1 MSGIM
6 QSALGNWKVASA
18 AASVALVYNLDAAA
32 LGALPSSSIT
42 TSASFNGS
50 TQYLNIAN
58 TSALGLGTGD
68 FTIEY
73 WWRPTSSVRSDVVDL
88 WGTGG
93 GGDNNATRLIF
104 GSSVTGSSLGIWVD
118 STPTGNVYNAISGP
132 TLASLLNSWHHIA
145 LTRQSGAI
153 SMWVDGTQVG
163 STYSAATLDFGASQA
178 MNIMGDHGGGGGN
191 GSGNLSNLRV
201 VVGTALYTATFTPPT
216 TTLRAVSGT
225 TFLLP
230 LTAAPFMDLS
240 ANLLT
245 VTNNG
250 TTVTSVQAPALTTG
264 TTDLTGTYAIT
275 SSTPTATFTG
285 SITGTTLTVSGVTG
299 TITTGMTVT
308 GGSVPAG
315 TYIVSGSGSTWTVS
329 ASVTQGSTSMTGAR
343 INWFGTQGGIFSNY
357 FSGDAINAFITGGP
371 NIPSSTPYTVMMAYK
386 LNNGLTAN
394 YGRLLN
400 SDTGTPD
407 FIMGGYSNYP
417 KVYFSNGVSINL
429 TSATRD
435 TVWHID
441 FVTFNGTSLGNVF
454 SSTSVQP
461 TATPTYTAT
470 NAGISGFNQLQLYS
484 KSDGNECAAG
494 DIGMV
499 KVWNGVL
506 STAQMQT
513 EYNAYKARF
522 GY

>member
-1 MSGIM
+1 
-6 QSALGNWKVASA
+6 LTLPASTDWA
-18 AASVALVYNLDAAA
+18 
-32 LGALPSSSIT
+32 
-42 TSASFNGS
+42 F
-50 TQYLNIAN
+50 
-58 TSALGLGTGD
+58 GTGD
-68 FTIEY
+68 FTIELWQY
-73 WWRPTSSVRSDVVDL
+73 QTVAGTFPRVFSVGPSPTASVAVSIESGTFYFWEGSD
-88 WGTGG
+88 GTPKF
-93 GGDNNATRLIF
+93 NSPI
-104 GSSVTGSSLGIWVD
+104 TGYLNTWVHF
-118 STPTGNVYNAISGP
+118 AISR
-132 TLASLLNSWHHIA
+132 I
-145 LTRQSGAI
+145 SGQT
-153 SMWVDGTQVG
+153 SVYQNGTQIG
-163 STYSAATLDFGASQA
+163 STYADTN
-178 MNIMGDHGGGGGN
+178 NINDSSSVLSI
-191 GSGNLSNLRV
+191 GSDLTAVANTYFPGYISNFRIIK
-201 VVGTALYTATFTPPT
+201 GTGIYTANFVVSTI
-216 TTLRAVSGT
+216 TLRAVSGT
-225 TFLLP
+225 VALLP

-240 ANLLT
+240 ANVYTITNTGT
-245 VTNNG
+245 VV
-250 TTVTSVQAPALTTG
+250 TTLQAPSLTTG
-264 TTDLTGTYAIT
+264 TTDVTGTYT
-275 SSTPTATFTG
+275 LTYSTPTATFTG

-329 ASVTQGSTSMTGAR
+329 ASVTQGSTSMVGAR

-357 FSGDAINAFITGGP
+357 FSGDGINAFITGGP
-371 NIPSSTPYTVMMAYK
+371 NIPSSTSYTVMMAYK

-435 TVWHID
+435 IVWHID
-441 FVTFNGTSLGNVF
+441 FVTFNKTTTVGNVF
-454 SSTSVQP
+454 SSTTVQP

-470 NAGISGFNQLQLYS
+470 NASISGFNQLQLYS

-499 KVWNGVL
+499 KVWTGVL
-506 STAQMQT
+506 TTAQMQT

>member
-1 MSGIM
+1 MSGILM
-6 QSALGNWKVASA
+6 SALGNWKVASA
-18 AASVALVYNLDAAA
+18 AASAALVYNLDAAA
-32 LGALPSSSIT
+32 LGALPGSSIA
-42 TSASFNGS
+42 TSASFSGS
-50 TQYLNIAN
+50 NNLSVTN
-58 TSALGLGTGD
+58 SAVLDPGTGD
-68 FTIEY
+68 FTIEFWTY
-73 WWRPTSSVRSDVVDL
+73 LNSTTANASFYRGNNNGVDIFMNGTGKLAMGQAQVATLITDSVTMTTAAWVHVAVVRSS
-88 WGTGG
+88 GTTTLYKNG
-93 GGDNNATRLIF
+93 TSV
-104 GSSVTGSSLGIWVD
+104 GSAGD
-118 STPTGNVYNAISGP
+118 STNYVTDAANYIGSNPGGP
-132 TLASLLNSWHHIA
+132 YRI
-145 LTRQSGAI
+145 
-153 SMWVDGTQVG
+153 
-163 STYSAATLDFGASQA
+163 
-178 MNIMGDHGGGGGN
+178 N
-191 GSGNLSNLRV
+191 GYMSNLRV
-201 VVGTALYTATFTPPT
+201 VIGTAVYTTAFTPPT
-216 TTLRAVSGT
+216 TTLRAISGT
-225 TFLLP
+225 ALLLP
-230 LTAAPFMDLS
+230 LTAAPFTDLS
-240 ANLLT
+240 ANILT
-245 VTNNG
+245 VTN
-250 TTVTSVQAPALTTG
+250 TSTVVTAVQAPALTTG
-264 TTDLTGTYAIT
+264 TTDVTGTYTIT

-299 TITTGMTVT
+299 TITTGMTIT

-357 FSGDAINAFITGGP
+357 FSGDGIAAFITGGP
-371 NIPSSTPYTVMMAYK
+371 NIAAATAYTVMMAYK
-386 LNNGLTAN
+386 LNVGLTAD

-400 SDTGTPD
+400 SNTASPD

-429 TSATRD
+429 TGAARD

-499 KVWNGVL
+499 KVWTGVL

>member
-6 QSALGNWKVASA
+6 QSVVSNWKPASEITT
-18 AASVALVYNLDAAA
+18 LLYNLDASA
-32 LGALPSSSIT
+32 LGALPGTSIT
-42 TSASFNGS
+42 TSSSFNGS
-50 TQYLNIAN
+50 SQRLSTTGGDSTAM
-58 TSALGLGTGD
+58 GTGN
-68 FTIEY
+68 FTWEC
-73 WWRPTSSVRSDVVDL
+73 WVRPTASTGYQAFIDTRGQETGYSAVETDGAFFGLNNNTLFPIYYSSVALITSSIAVTLNAWTHVALVRNS
-88 WGTGG
+88 GTTTLYVGG
-93 GGDNNATRLIF
+93 VSGGTY
-104 GSSVTGSSLGIWVD
+104 TGSLDLSAPYVNIGGTAIGGLWL
-118 STPTGNVYNAISGP
+118 TGQI
-132 TLASLLNSWHHIA
+132 
-145 LTRQSGAI
+145 
-153 SMWVDGTQVG
+153 
-163 STYSAATLDFGASQA
+163 
-178 MNIMGDHGGGGGN
+178 
-191 GSGNLSNLRV
+191 SNLRMV
-201 VVGTALYTATFTPPT
+201 KGTAVYTGTFTPPT
-216 TTLRAVSGT
+216 TTLRAISGT
-225 TFLLP
+225 QLLLP

-240 ANLLT
+240 ANLFAITNTGT
-245 VTNNG
+245 VV
-250 TTVTSVQAPALTTG
+250 TTVQAPSLTTG
-264 TTDLTGTYAIT
+264 TTDVTGTYT
-275 SSTPTATFTG
+275 LTYSTPTATFTG

-329 ASVTQGSTSMTGAR
+329 ASVTQGSTSMVGAR

-357 FSGDAINAFITGGP
+357 FSGDGINAFITGGP
-371 NIPSSTPYTVMMAYK
+371 NIPSSTSYTVMMAYK

-429 TSATRD
+429 TGATRD
-435 TVWHID
+435 IVWHID
-441 FVTFNGTSLGNVF
+441 FVTFNKTTTVGNVF
-454 SSTSVQP
+454 SSTTVQP

-470 NAGISGFNQLQLYS
+470 NASISGFNQLQLYS

-499 KVWNGVL
+499 KVWTGVL
-506 STAQMQT
+506 TTAQMQT

>member
-1 MSGIM
+1 
-6 QSALGNWKVASA
+6 
-18 AASVALVYNLDAAA
+18 
-32 LGALPSSSIT
+32 
-42 TSASFNGS
+42 
-50 TQYLNIAN
+50 
-58 TSALGLGTGD
+58 
-68 FTIEY
+68 
-73 WWRPTSSVRSDVVDL
+73 
-88 WGTGG
+88 
-93 GGDNNATRLIF
+93 
-104 GSSVTGSSLGIWVD
+104 
-118 STPTGNVYNAISGP
+118 
-132 TLASLLNSWHHIA
+132 
-145 LTRQSGAI
+145 
-153 SMWVDGTQVG
+153 
-163 STYSAATLDFGASQA
+163 
-178 MNIMGDHGGGGGN
+178 
-191 GSGNLSNLRV
+191 
-201 VVGTALYTATFTPPT
+201 
-216 TTLRAVSGT
+216 
-225 TFLLP
+225 
-230 LTAAPFMDLS
+230 MDLS
-240 ANLLT
+240 SNVYTITNTGT
-245 VTNNG
+245 VV
-250 TTVTSVQAPALTTG
+250 TTLQAPSLTTG
-264 TTDLTGTYAIT
+264 TTDVTGTYT
-275 SSTPTATFTG
+275 LTYSTPTATFTG

-329 ASVTQGSTSMTGAR
+329 ASVTQGSTSMVGAR

-357 FSGDAINAFITGGP
+357 FSGDGINAFITGGP
-371 NIPSSTPYTVMMAYK
+371 NIPSSTSYTVMMAYK

-435 TVWHID
+435 IVWHID
-441 FVTFNGTSLGNVF
+441 FVTFNKTTTVGNVF
-454 SSTSVQP
+454 SSTTVQP

-470 NAGISGFNQLQLYS
+470 NASISGFNQLQLYS

-499 KVWNGVL
+499 KVWTGVL
-506 STAQMQT
+506 TTAQMQT

>member
-1 MSGIM
+1 
-6 QSALGNWKVASA
+6 
-18 AASVALVYNLDAAA
+18 
-32 LGALPSSSIT
+32 
-42 TSASFNGS
+42 
-50 TQYLNIAN
+50 
-58 TSALGLGTGD
+58 
-68 FTIEY
+68 
-73 WWRPTSSVRSDVVDL
+73 
-88 WGTGG
+88 
-93 GGDNNATRLIF
+93 
-104 GSSVTGSSLGIWVD
+104 
-118 STPTGNVYNAISGP
+118 
-132 TLASLLNSWHHIA
+132 
-145 LTRQSGAI
+145 
-153 SMWVDGTQVG
+153 
-163 STYSAATLDFGASQA
+163 
-178 MNIMGDHGGGGGN
+178 
-191 GSGNLSNLRV
+191 
-201 VVGTALYTATFTPPT
+201 
-216 TTLRAVSGT
+216 
-225 TFLLP
+225 
-230 LTAAPFMDLS
+230 MDLS
-240 ANLLT
+240 TNLLA
-245 VTNNG
+245 VTNTNTVA
-250 TTVTSVQAPALTTG
+250 TTTSAPALTTG
-264 TTDLTGTYAIT
+264 TTDLTGTYTIT

-329 ASVTQGSTSMTGAR
+329 ATVSQGSTSMVGAR

-371 NIPSSTPYTVMMAYK
+371 NIATSTAYTVMMAYK

-400 SDTGTPD
+400 SDTDNPD

-429 TSATRD
+429 SSATRD

-441 FVTFNGTSLGNVF
+441 FVTFNGTSLGNIF

-470 NAGISGFNQLQLYS
+470 NASIRGFNQLQLYS

-506 STAQMQT
+506 TTEQMQT

>member
-6 QSALGNWKVASA
+6 QSALGNWKVSSA
-18 AASVALVYNLDAAA
+18 APAVTSLIYNLDAAA
-32 LGALPSSSIT
+32 LGGLPGSTIT
-42 TSASFNGS
+42 TSASFNGTNQQLS
-50 TQYLNIAN
+50 VPAN
-58 TSALGLGTGD
+58 AGFDFGTGD
-68 FTIEY
+68 FTIECWMY
-73 WWRPTSSVRSDVVDL
+73 ATSLKTSDLYLQFPTEESYIFF
-88 WGTGG
+88 GPA
-93 GGDNNATRLIF
+93 NA
-104 GSSVTGSSLGIWVD
+104 
-118 STPTGNVYNAISGP
+118 
-132 TLASLLNSWHHIA
+132 
-145 LTRQSGAI
+145 SGAMRFNVNNGPIYDPFATVTTANSLI
-153 SMWVDGTQVG
+153 SINTWYHVALMRSGDTLSLFIDGVCRGTASGVAAFSIGG
-163 STYSAATLDFGASQA
+163 STSEIT
-178 MNIMGDHGGGGGN
+178 IGGGGN
-191 GSGNLSNLRV
+191 YFPGYISNFRV
-201 VVGTALYTATFTPPT
+201 VKGSTVYAYGTTVGTTYFTPPT
-216 TTLRAVSGT
+216 TTLRAISGT
-225 TFLLP
+225 QLLLP
-230 LTAAPFMDLS
+230 LSGTPFMDLS
-240 ANLLT
+240 PNLLA
-245 VTNNG
+245 VTNTN
-250 TTVTSVQAPALTTG
+250 TVATATSAPALTTG
-264 TTDLTGTYAIT
+264 TTDLTGTYTIT
-275 SSTPTATFTG
+275 SSLPVATFTG

-357 FSGDAINAFITGGP
+357 FSGDGINAFITGGP
-371 NIPSSTPYTVMMAYK
+371 NIPSSTSYTVMMAYK

-400 SDTGTPD
+400 SDTDNPD

-429 TSATRD
+429 TGAARD

-470 NAGISGFNQLQLYS
+470 NASIRGFNQLQLYS

-506 STAQMQT
+506 TTAQMQT

>member
-1 MSGIM
+1 
-6 QSALGNWKVASA
+6 
-18 AASVALVYNLDAAA
+18 
-32 LGALPSSSIT
+32 
-42 TSASFNGS
+42 
-50 TQYLNIAN
+50 
-58 TSALGLGTGD
+58 
-68 FTIEY
+68 
-73 WWRPTSSVRSDVVDL
+73 
-88 WGTGG
+88 
-93 GGDNNATRLIF
+93 
-104 GSSVTGSSLGIWVD
+104 
-118 STPTGNVYNAISGP
+118 
-132 TLASLLNSWHHIA
+132 
-145 LTRQSGAI
+145 
-153 SMWVDGTQVG
+153 MWVDGTQAG
-163 STYSAATLDFGASQA
+163 STYNANVLDMGTTGMSLR
-178 MNIMGDHGGGGGN
+178 IMGDYNASGN
-191 GSGNLSNLRV
+191 GSGNLSNIRV
-201 VVGTALYTATFTPPT
+201 VKGTALYTTTFTPPT

-225 TFLLP
+225 ALLLP
-230 LTAAPFMDLS
+230 LISAPFMDLS

-250 TTVTSVQAPALTTG
+250 TTVTSVQAPSLTTG
-264 TTDLTGTYAIT
+264 TTDLTGTYTIT
-275 SSTPTATFTG
+275 SSLPVATFTG

-315 TYIVSGSGSTWTVS
+315 TYIVSGSGATWTVS

-357 FSGDAINAFITGGP
+357 FSGDGINAYITGGP
-371 NIPSSTPYTVMMAYK
+371 NIGAATAYTVMMAYK
-386 LNNGLTAN
+386 LNVGLTAD

-400 SDTGTPD
+400 SDTASPD

-429 TSATRD
+429 TGATKD

-499 KVWNGVL
+499 KVWTGVL